1 MTAIPHQTPPAED
14 PPGPHARAHRFV
26 AQVRTLCKDDPG
38 KRAALRS
45 GLGRPV
51 DDCARMHWVIAD
63 LVPVPDRHYDSTER
77 AYYAIAAMIASV
89 PGPVSAPAHPAQTS
103 AMPGTARRNLGEC
116 LAQAVEAGLMRES
129 SAESRLRLLTKQSVG
144 GLHRHLPS
152 TVRILAGRPEG
163 VDWAQLLVD
172 LTFWERDRPCITR
185 RWLQAFYRT
194 RLRRDQHSADA
205 ADREEHSAA
214 APAAQ

>member
-1 MTAIPHQTPPAED
+1 MTTIPQQTPPASAED

-26 AQVRTLCKDDPG
+26 AQVRALCKDDPG

-63 LVPVPDRHYDSTER
+63 LVPVPDRQYESTER

-89 PGPVSAPAHPAQTS
+89 PGPVAVPAQPAKTPAS
-103 AMPGTARRNLGEC
+103 PATARRNLGEC

-152 TVRILAGRPEG
+152 AVRILTGRPEG

-172 LTFWERDRPCITR
+172 LAFWERDRPRITR

-194 RLRRDQHSADA
+194 RLRTDRQNADT
-205 ADREEHSAA
+205 ADNEERAA
-214 APAAQ
+214 AA